1 MTKVQRALISVSNK
15 EGLVELGKE
24 LEKLGI
30 EILSTGGTAK
40 KLKDAG
46 VKVKDVSE
54 YTGFPEMMEGR
65 VKTLHPKV
73 HGGLLALRD
82 SNEHME
88 TAKKHGIEM
97 IDLVVVNLY
106 PFKETISKKNVKLA
120 DAIENIDIGGP
131 TMIRSA
137 AKNHGF
143 VAVVVD
149 PNDYPKIVEELK
161 DGEISSETKNLL
173 ALKAFEHTAS
183 YDSLISNY
191 LNEQYRKGQLP
202 KTLNLTFDDSNI
214 ALRYGENPHQ
224 KAGFYTE
231 PFMNQTCISNAKQIF
246 GERQISYNNIFDT
259 DGAFEL
265 VKEFKEP
272 AATIIK
278 HANPCGVAVR
288 DTIEKAFEDAYNVDP
303 MSAFG
308 CIVALNRK
316 CNLKTAEL
324 MKGKFMEVL
333 IAPGYDKDAMD
344 WIKEHKK
351 NLRVLEV
358 GDITKSSKGYDM
370 KKVVGGMLIQTR
382 EWPNVDDLDLNKV
395 AEKDADGKYGIGI
408 VSKRKPTK
416 EELEDLKFAWKVNKH
431 VKSNS
436 VVFCKNKTAYGI
448 GAGQMSRVDASIIAK
463 RKSDGR
469 ADGGVM
475 SSDAF
480 FPFPDAVDEAA
491 KAGIKA
497 VIHPGGAK
505 KDAEVIETA
514 NKHGMAMLFTGVRLF
529 KH

>member
-1 MTKVQRALISVSNK
+1 MTKVKRALISVSNK
-15 EGLVELGKE
+15 EGIVELGKE
-24 LEKLGI
+24 LDKLGV

-46 VKVKDVSE
+46 VKVRDVSE

-82 SNEHME
+82 NKEHME

-106 PFKETISKKNVKLA
+106 PFKETISKKDVKLA

-137 AKNHGF
+137 AKNHEF

-149 PNDYPKIVEELK
+149 PKDYPGIIEELK
-161 DGEISSETKNLL
+161 AGEIKKETKNLL

-183 YDSLISNY
+183 YDCLISGY
-191 LNEQYRKGQLP
+191 LNEQYRKGELP
-202 KTLNLTFDDSNI
+202 KTLNLTFDESSI
-214 ALRYGENPHQ
+214 TLRYGENPHQ
-224 KAGFYTE
+224 KAAFYTE
-231 PFMNQTCISNAKQIF
+231 PFINQTCVSNAKQIF
-246 GERQISYNNIFDT
+246 GEKQISYNNIFDA

-272 AATIIK
+272 TAAVIK
-278 HANPCGVAVR
+278 HANPCGIASR
-288 DTIEKAFEDAYNVDP
+288 ATIEEAFKDAYDVDP
-303 MSAFG
+303 MAAFG

-333 IAPGYDKDAMD
+333 IAPGYDKDAME
-344 WIKEHKK
+344 WIKENKK
-351 NLRVLEV
+351 NLRVLETGPV
-358 GDITKSSKGYDM
+358 TKSNKGYDM
-370 KKVVGGMLIQTR
+370 KKVVGGLLVQTR
-382 EWPNVDDLDLNKV
+382 DWPDIDKLELKV
-395 AEKDADGKYGIGI
+395 

-416 EELEDLKFAWKVNKH
+416 EETEDLKFAWKVNKH

-469 ADGGVM
+469 ADGGAM

-480 FPFPDAVDEAA
+480 FPFRDAVDEAA

-497 VIHPGGAK
+497 IIHPGGAK
-505 KDAEVIETA
+505 RDEEVIQAA
-514 NKHGMAMLFTGVRLF
+514 NENGMAMVFTGVRLF

>member
-1 MTKVQRALISVSNK
+1 MTKVKRALISVSNK
-15 EGLVELGKE
+15 EGLVEFGKE
-24 LEKLGI
+24 LDKLGV
-30 EILSTGGTAK
+30 EIISTGGTAK
-40 KLKDAG
+40 KLKDTG
-46 VKVKDVSE
+46 VKVKDVSD
-54 YTGFPEMMEGR
+54 YTGFPEIMEGR

-73 HGGLLALRD
+73 HGGLLALR
-82 SNEHME
+82 NNKEHME

-131 TMIRSA
+131 TLIRSA

-149 PNDYPKIVEELK
+149 PNDYSKVIEELK
-161 DGEISSETKNLL
+161 EGEISKETKNLL
-173 ALKAFEHTAS
+173 ALKAFEHTAA
-183 YDSLISNY
+183 YDCLISSY
-191 LNEQYRKGQLP
+191 LNEQYRKGEFP
-202 KTLNLTFDDSNI
+202 KTLNLTFNESSI

-224 KAGFYTE
+224 KSGFYTE
-231 PFMNQTCISNAKQIF
+231 PFINQTCISNAKQIF
-246 GERQISYNNIFDT
+246 GEKQISYNNIFDA
-259 DGAFEL
+259 DGAYEL

-288 DTIEKAFEDAYNVDP
+288 STIEKAFEDAYNVDP

-324 MKGKFMEVL
+324 MKGKFMEVV
-333 IAPGYDKDAMD
+333 IAPGYDKDAME
-344 WIKEHKK
+344 WIKANKK
-351 NLRVLEV
+351 NLRVLET
-358 GDITKSSKGYDM
+358 GAISKSSKGYDM

-382 EWPNVDDLDLNKV
+382 DWPDVDKLKLKV
-395 AEKDADGKYGIGI
+395 
-408 VSKRKPTK
+408 VSKRRPTK
-416 EELEDLKFAWKVNKH
+416 KELEDLKFAWKVNKH

-436 VVFCKNKTAYGI
+436 VVFCKDKTAYGI

-480 FPFPDAVDEAA
+480 FPFRDAVDEAA

-505 KDAEVIETA
+505 RDEEIIQAADE
-514 NKHGMAMLFTGVRLF
+514 NGMAMVFTGVRLF